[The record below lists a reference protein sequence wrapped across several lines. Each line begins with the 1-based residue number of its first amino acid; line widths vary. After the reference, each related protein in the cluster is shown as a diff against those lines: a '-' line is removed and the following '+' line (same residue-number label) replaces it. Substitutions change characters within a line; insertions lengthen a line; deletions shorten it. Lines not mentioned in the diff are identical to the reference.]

1 MAQVGQTNDTSVV
14 IEDLYRASRPEAL
27 LDTQKPAVRV
37 IIDRFSRFARRALQ
51 TRGKDG
57 AAGPGRSGGDDVIR
71 PHGVFLID
79 GSRGAGKTYTLL
91 SVQKAL
97 EELTRLCVEDVN
109 TANPW
114 HDFIFTH
121 GALRTP
127 AALRDALGDNGFAY
141 KAAETIRMI
150 FPGDMLGGESIM
162 ESIFA
167 HMSDTLERKTRALNN
182 HPGQDEGATEKLRKL
197 GDVQKKLSKV
207 SQGWYFARRFGMEAL
222 IRDSMDYA
230 DLISRW
236 SKESKDASFR
246 IDAWRDLVN
255 AYLDVNQ
262 TVAMVVLVDDSDVDP
277 KLTEDI
283 LHAIRMFLNH
293 PRILTVVAGN
303 LRSMRDTLLYLSMS
317 RIGPSIAAL
326 NKDGHP
332 TAQDWRKRERQQI
345 EEYLEKV
352 LPQSQRL
359 YVPVAFAPGRQD
371 GASTRSLTGASGQTA
386 PSTADPSD
394 FRKIAGQSLSTIIDN
409 AQASLRKDFLQA
421 KFELAFQHELGAI
434 DAPALDQRDHLE
446 GYIAW
451 WIFGDIYLNQLA
463 PRSARQIA
471 NFAEYYERFLGDDVL
486 AARKILSQP
495 RSGEQSYSLRPKR
508 LPVVMFDNP
517 ANYSLIHR
525 LSDED
530 DRLSKWLRGQNI
542 RSRWHGQRQIEINGR
557 TIDHDSYT
565 HRYLLYRLDVG
576 LSMPVRDNSEAVIP
590 EDMLPR
596 PLGRRYVRRF
606 FQPRQM
612 PRRQRQLGICKV
624 INHSV
629 IPGNCVYF
637 HHLEALPDVVFPADG
652 MEPVDVDRLQSGAW
666 EAGIASNWFELMEDR
681 DEDDDDEFL
690 KRYFREIV
698 CEALEG
704 TETLSSTDLINEL
717 DPPDLLRKQQ
727 YAVYEHFVRDEINM
741 MSANPLER
749 RMLYLSQIAEEGDDA
764 PICIKLKRRID
775 QETSLRRWVRSD
787 QLAPRPRDTRF
798 HPGTANAPMRMLA
811 LYTAMQ
817 NDLRRAWLAS
827 RIYEGAPKF
836 RSPGSINDESET
848 GQRASLRFIGN
859 SDRMK
864 LYTLQTFS
872 ALLKRSDWVGNI
884 LTVLTQTRLANTALI
899 EDLDTGDPKEAWIE
913 RIGQIFSASAEGRE
927 VLEKLQFEEEPKDF
941 QTWTKNLRIV
951 GREICRNW
959 PIRHTIDFRIW
970 EDMDHKSDPSFEGKL
985 FNHMGPAQKSM
996 LKIFREPE
1004 DAAANSDE
1012 EKKNAKKREALENRE
1027 KARSARNL
1035 VWFLYGIAP
1044 SLPAII
1050 HANVMSRVYEA
1061 EIQWRAVQDFEYL
1074 KEVGRRAKDEG
1085 VEEITDVPRS
1095 MSSPEAQDKIK
1106 ERCRQQFG
1114 TEENPSPDSALGL
1127 IDGWARLV
1135 GELAV
1140 TLRYI
1145 KIKCLNLDIA
1155 LVLGN
1160 MSKDGPLAEQFM
1172 EHIGFNIELKV
1183 PPADAQDRSVTSDVA
1198 MQLVRGFMSAFSTEN
1213 IQTGLAIFPD
1223 VSPSTLFGDKW
1234 LQDLFSRS
1242 EFMNHLPGIKSA
1254 DGERWL
1260 TLDVEKWAPED
1271 RRDKW
1276 RYPGEDADKIRR
1288 ALAMVDRVSLPASEI
1303 SDDPLS
1309 VNGVFGET
1317 EQWLWSANRTLRKLR
1332 QVVLERRAAIE
1343 ADFKPNRRKSKS

>member
-1 MAQVGQTNDTSVV
+1 MSESEQASEASYP

-37 IIDRFSRFARRALQ
+37 IVDRFSRFARSALRSRD
-51 TRGKDG
+51 RGQ
-57 AAGPGRSGGDDVIR
+57 AAAPGRTGANDVIR

-97 EELTRLCVEDVN
+97 EELTSLCMKDIN
-109 TANPW
+109 QNNPW
-114 HDFIFTH
+114 HDFIFKQ

-127 AALRDALGDNGFAY
+127 AALREAIAEDGFAY
-141 KAAETIRMI
+141 RAAETIRMI

-167 HMSDTLERKTRALNN
+167 HMSATLERRSGILKNQ
-182 HPGQDEGATEKLRKL
+182 QDHHDGIPEKLNKIK
-197 GDVQKKLSKV
+197 DVQKKLSKV

-222 IRDSMDYA
+222 IRDSIDYT
-230 DLISRW
+230 DLITRW
-236 SKESKDASFR
+236 SKESKEASFR
-246 IDAWRDLVN
+246 IDAWRELVN

-262 TVAMVVLVDDSDVDP
+262 TVVMVVLVDDSDVDP

-332 TAQDWRKRERQQI
+332 TAQDWRRRERQQI

-352 LPQSQRL
+352 LPQSQRI
-359 YVPVAFAPGRQD
+359 YVPVAFAPGRNEG
-371 GASTRSLTGASGQTA
+371 GAHKVQQEEGTKPASKTGEG
-386 PSTADPSD
+386 SD
-394 FRKIAGQSLSTIIDN
+394 FRKVAGQSLSTIIDN
-409 AQASLRKDFLQA
+409 AQAALRAEFLQT
-421 KFELAFQHELGAI
+421 KFELAFQHELGAV
-434 DAPALDQRDHLE
+434 DAPSPEQRDQLE

-451 WIFGDIYLNQLA
+451 WIFGDIYHNQLA

-471 NFAEYYERFLGDDVL
+471 NFAEYYERFLGDEVL
-486 AARKILSQP
+486 KARKILTEKP
-495 RSGEQSYSLRPKR
+495 DEQTAYSLRPKR

-530 DRLSKWLRGQNI
+530 DRLSKWLRGQEI
-542 RSRWHGQRQIEINGR
+542 RSHWHGQRQIEINGR
-557 TIDHDSYT
+557 VIDHDSYT

-576 LSMPVRDNSEAVIP
+576 LSMPIRDNSEAVIP

-637 HHLEALPDVVFPADG
+637 HHLEALPDVAFPADG
-652 MEPVDVDRLQSGAW
+652 LSRSEVDKLQSGAW

-681 DEDDDDEFL
+681 DEVDDDEFL

-727 YAVYEHFVRDEINM
+727 SAVYEHFLRDEINM

-749 RMLYLSQIAEEGDDA
+749 RLLYLSQIELDGEESA
-764 PICIKLKRRID
+764 ICRKIKRRIKQD
-775 QETSLRRWVRSD
+775 TELGRWISSE
-787 QLAPRPRDTRF
+787 QLAAGRRGSQF
-798 HPGTANAPMRMLA
+798 QAGSANAPMRMLA

-827 RIYEGAPKF
+827 RIYEGAPKY
-836 RSPGSINDESET
+836 RSPDSINDESET

-864 LYTLQTFS
+864 LHSLETFS
-872 ALLKRSDWVGNI
+872 GLLKRSEWVSHI
-884 LTVLTQTRLANTALI
+884 LTVLTHNRLADESLI
-899 EDLDTGDPKEAWIE
+899 ATLKSRDTKKNWSELIKD
-913 RIGQIFSASAEGRE
+913 IFSASGERHQ
-927 VLEKLQFEEEPKDF
+927 VLDTLQFDEEPQDF
-941 QTWTKNLRIV
+941 QRWTRDLRII

-959 PIRHTIDFRIW
+959 PIRDVPDLKLW
-970 EDMDHKSDPSFEGKL
+970 EEMDHDTDASFERQL
-985 FNHMGPAQKSM
+985 FNLSGNTQQAM
-996 LKIFREPE
+996 LKIFNDTRKTLPGSGE
-1004 DAAANSDE
+1004 DR
-1012 EKKNAKKREALENRE
+1012 KKEAQINRE

-1061 EIQWRAVQDFEYL
+1061 EIQWRAIQDTEYL
-1074 KEVGRRAKDEG
+1074 KEVQSRGEKEG
-1085 VEEITDVPRS
+1085 VDTIPEVPKVLR
-1095 MSSPEAQDKIK
+1095 PQEAQDKIR
-1106 ERCRQQFG
+1106 ERCLRQFG
-1114 TEENPSPDSALGL
+1114 DPSEPAPDSALGL
-1127 IDGWARLV
+1127 IDEWARLV

-1155 LVLGN
+1155 LVLRN
-1160 MSKDGPLAEQFM
+1160 MSHNGALAEQFM
-1172 EHIGFNIELKV
+1172 EHIGFQIELSG
-1183 PPADAQDRSVTSDVA
+1183 RLGSDEGSSTKRTVA
-1198 MQLVRGFMSAFSTEN
+1198 MHFARTFLNAFSTKD

-1234 LQDLFSRS
+1234 LQDLFSRT
-1242 EFMNHLPGIKSA
+1242 EFMKHLPGFEEGK
-1254 DGERWL
+1254 GKRWIV
-1260 TLDVEKWAPED
+1260 LDVEKWAPETQSS
-1271 RRDKW
+1271 KW
-1276 RYPGEDADKIRR
+1276 LGEGDDAGKIRS
-1288 ALAMVDRVSLPASEI
+1288 ALHAVEKINLPTAEI

-1332 QVVLERRAAIE
+1332 QVILERRSAIE
-1343 ADFKPNRRKSKS
+1343 TDFKAIKRTRRAKR